1 MGEADVKEEKI
12 VMIRKELLLA
22 GITALALTLSACGQ
36 TQTTTPPASST
47 EDGQTTT
54 QTPVSSDRNPTA
66 SELGREETTTLTIS
80 VEGTDEE
87 VPATLAIRQGYSIY
101 IPDEGWTFETDGR
114 DDGAVWEDSW
124 DSTVNDDVELGVR
137 CYAGQT
143 LDQAKQQFVQD
154 KEDYVFEDLLGGELG
169 DPLTGADAEDN
180 EVLSFMAAE
189 RDGETYVVFWTYP
202 AEAAEGFGAR
212 LSAIAQTF
220 ALME

>member
-87 VPATLAIRQGYSIY
+87 VPATLAIRQGYSI
-101 IPDEGWTFETDGR
+101 
-114 DDGAVWEDSW
+114 
-124 DSTVNDDVELGVR
+124 
-137 CYAGQT
+137 
-143 LDQAKQQFVQD
+143 
-154 KEDYVFEDLLGGELG
+154 
-169 DPLTGADAEDN
+169 
-180 EVLSFMAAE
+180 
-189 RDGETYVVFWTYP
+189 
-202 AEAAEGFGAR
+202 
-212 LSAIAQTF
+212 
-220 ALME
+220 

>member
-1 MGEADVKEEKI
+1 MKKQLIACTLLVS
-12 VMIRKELLLA
+12 LLLV
-22 GITALALTLSACGQ
+22 GCGTDGTSGTGDSGKETSQETGSVSA
-36 TQTTTPPASST
+36 
-47 EDGQTTT
+47 
-54 QTPVSSDRNPTA
+54 DRNPTA
-66 SELGREETTTLTIS
+66 SELGREETTTLAIS

-87 VPATLAIRQGYSIY
+87 VPATLAVRQGYSIY
-101 IPDEGWTFETDGR
+101 IPDEGWTFESDGR

-137 CYAGQT
+137 CYAEQT
-143 LDQAKQQFVQD
+143 LDQAKQRFVQD

-189 RDGETYVVFWTYP
+189 RDGETYVVFWNYP

-220 ALME
+220 VLME